1 MTKFK
6 GAVLAVLAG
15 ATMLSGGCL
24 NINWQRLLLDTAI
37 YAGTE
42 FLLDN
47 DGVFD
52 LFPDGDTTAAQ

>member
-6 GAVLAVLAG
+6 GAVLAFLAG

-24 NINWQRLLLDTAI
+24 NWQRILVDTAI

-52 LFPDGDTTAAQ
+52 LFPDGG

>member
-1 MTKFK
+1 MTKCK
-6 GAVLAVLAG
+6 SAALALLAG

-24 NINWQRLLLDTAI
+24 NWQQILVDTAI

-47 DGVFD
+47 ANVID
-52 LFPDGDTTAAQ
+52 LFPDGGDATGG

>member
-1 MTKFK
+1 MTKVK
-6 GAVLAVLAG
+6 RTVLAFLAG

-24 NINWQRLLLDTAI
+24 DWQRILLDTAI

>member
-6 GAVLAVLAG
+6 GAILALLAG

-24 NINWQRLLLDTAI
+24 NWQRILLDTAI

-52 LFPDGDTTAAQ
+52 LFPDGEAAQ